1 MSAVGPHARRP
12 ALHPVIALLPDSG
25 YSLSESI
32 RGVKKMEL
40 AAADAKPSGPPWLT
54 FVLLAAIIGVF
65 ACEIAFGLDPPAD
78 LLQPSVR
85 TLAAMGASNWILVVT
100 NGEWHR
106 VISATFLHGS
116 LLHLVLNGIV
126 LLWAGS
132 LLERVTGR
140 AWYAAIY
147 AVSGVAGSIASLAFN
162 PPSVV
167 SVGASGALMGV
178 VASLFVVSFH
188 FTPGPVRGHLQSVSL
203 RVLIPSLLPI
213 IPMGG
218 GMRVDFGAHLGG
230 ALGGAVAGLILVALW
245 PRREAVPRARGLAAA
260 VGLAGLAAAVAT
272 AWKVDASFVKTQ
284 LETAAK
290 PMLIPNS
297 QLPRSDADMKAQVD
311 SLAARYPYDPRPRLF
326 RGSAL
331 IEAGEFAGAERE
343 LRASLAGAETFRE
356 VLPPQ
361 VERMVRTNLAIAVI
375 GNKQT
380 AEAKAEAKAIAE
392 PVCRVESVDSRPLR
406 TRLKRLNLCD

>member
-1 MSAVGPHARRP
+1 
-12 ALHPVIALLPDSG
+12 
-25 YSLSESI
+25 
-32 RGVKKMEL
+32 MEL
-40 AAADAKPSGPPWLT
+40 AAAAKPSGPPWLT
-54 FVLLAAIIGVF
+54 FALLAAMIGVF
-65 ACEIAFGLDPPAD
+65 ACELTFGLDPPAD

-85 TLAAMGASNWILVVT
+85 TLAAMGASNWTLVVD

-106 VISATFLHGS
+106 MIAATFLHGS
-116 LLHLVLNGIV
+116 LLHLALNGLV

-132 LLERVTGR
+132 LLERAVGR
-140 AWYAAIY
+140 AWYSVIY
-147 AVSGVAGSIASLAFN
+147 AVSGVAGSAASLALN
-162 PPSVV
+162 PPLVV

-188 FTPGPVRGHLQSVSL
+188 FARGDLRGYLQSVAL

-218 GMRVDFGAHLGG
+218 MRVDFGAHIGG
-230 ALGGAVAGLILVALW
+230 ALGGAVAGLIVLVLW

-260 VGLAGLAAAVAT
+260 VGLAGLAAVVVT
-272 AWKVDASFVKTQ
+272 AWKVEASFVKTQ
-284 LETAAK
+284 LETAVK

-311 SLAARYPYDPRPRLF
+311 SLAARYPHDPRPRLF

-343 LRASLAGAETFRE
+343 LRAGLAGAETFRE

-361 VERMVRTNLAIAVI
+361 LERMVRTNLAIAVI
-375 GNKQT
+375 GNKQS
-380 AEAKAEAKAIAE
+380 ADAKAEAKAIAE
-392 PVCRVESVDSRPLR
+392 PVCRVESVDNRPLR